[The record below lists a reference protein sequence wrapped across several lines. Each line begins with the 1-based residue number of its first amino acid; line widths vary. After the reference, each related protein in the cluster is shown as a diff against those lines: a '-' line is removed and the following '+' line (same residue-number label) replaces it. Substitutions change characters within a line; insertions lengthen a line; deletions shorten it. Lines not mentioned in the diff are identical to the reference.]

1 MKIQI
6 LILAVF
12 TSLTVRAQLPAK
24 SISKAQL
31 PKAIVVTGELVKALQ
46 WNDPAGQH
54 PLGQHYVVVTT
65 TGVQQK
71 PAADGETYRSAKLSV
86 KHFLQTGVAVSVQW
100 EVKDGIADCPLDA
113 VARFFPD
120 AIQVTDLTKDGT
132 PEIWILYTTACRGDV
147 SPATLKLILYEGATK
162 YAMRGTTRIPTGEKQ
177 FTGGDYRFDSA
188 FEKGAAVLKTFAK
201 GLWEKYRADTLE

>member
-1 MKIQI
+1 MKIHT

-46 WNDPAGQH
+46 WSEPA
-54 PLGQHYVVVTT
+54 GQHYVVVTT
-65 TGVQQK
+65 SGIQQK
-71 PAADGETYRSAKLSV
+71 PSADGETYRSAKLSV
-86 KHFLQTGVAVSVQW
+86 KHFLQTSVAVSVQW

-162 YAMRGTTRIPTGEKQ
+162 YAMRGTTQVPAGEKQ
-177 FTGGDYRFDSA
+177 FMGGDYRFDSA
-188 FEKGAAVLKTFAK
+188 FDKGAAVLKIFAK
-201 GLWEKYRADTLE
+201 GLWDKYRTDTLE